1 MRDYLRRF
9 LFLIVL
15 TIVLAA
21 CGQDKSVE
29 QIPIDKVKS
38 DIKEY
43 IEINATEK
51 GIYLFQHEKDFHI
64 YVNSGSV
71 NPKQVK
77 NVEIKTEG
85 NVLKVYID
93 ENKVAKKSNED
104 KGLYFIQPGD
114 LEYDTRVVIQNGKE
128 VSINMIVGM

>member
-1 MRDYLRRF
+1 MRDYLRGF

-21 CGQDKSVE
+21 CGREISVE

-43 IEINATEK
+43 IEINTTEK

-64 YVNSGSV
+64 YVNGGSV
-71 NPKQVK
+71 NPKQVE
-77 NVEIKTEG
+77 NVEIKTED

-93 ENKVAKKSNED
+93 DKVAKKSNED
-104 KGLYFIQPGD
+104 KGLYFIQTGD
-114 LEYDTRVVIQNGKE
+114 LEYDTMVVIQNGKE